1 MFEFHHC
8 FQNSMCDWHF
18 LHKKFEVEVAQA
30 SRRHFGPG
38 EEPGQQG
45 LLTLL
50 LSVTRPQAQ
59 LILAAIWPK
68 GGTWSTGP
76 PHLALQSA
84 MVLPMPPF

>member
-1 MFEFHHC
+1 MVATAVM
-8 FQNSMCDWHF
+8 N
-18 LHKKFEVEVAQA
+18 LEVKVAQA

-45 LLTLL
+45 LLTLH

-84 MVLPMPPF
+84 MVPPMPPF